1 MIKQNHRMAKP
12 PVVVSLALAL
22 ATALTLVPLSGYVF
36 NSHAWAQTGEGGGSG
51 THGGGGG
58 KYGSGTE
65 HAPGSSGQSMG
76 QGGSTGTRGHYGQ
89 GGSTGTETGEE
100 GTSTDKKGPRYGGS
114 AESRQP
120 GESTQGGRPV
130 WAKEGIPEVELGRLS
145 VARSPASVLQHA
157 YDETIT
163 NWSTLGTT
171 VLTLK
176 NPDGTTYTL
185 TVAQLYSLPAA
196 QFAQVVEL
204 NYDVVSRIDSPLEN
218 LALLKDVAA
227 DGTTNLTGVTPSSTN
242 DLAAIFLGSASDKE
256 LPVTADTVIAVYT
269 LLGLPAPTAEQAAT
283 VATSADYVRLAILSG
298 HG

>member
-1 MIKQNHRMAKP
+1 MSKQRIGTARRTTATSVAVAIAAMMAMV
-12 PVVVSLALAL
+12 PVGGP
-22 ATALTLVPLSGYVF
+22 LVA
-36 NSHAWAQTGEGGGSG
+36 SHAWAQTSDGGGSG
-51 THGGGGG
+51 THGGG
-58 KYGSGTE
+58 KYGSGTT

-89 GGSTGTETGEE
+89 GGSTGTETGDE
-100 GTSTDKKGPRYGGS
+100 GTSPDKQGPRYGGG
-114 AESRQP
+114 AESRRP
-120 GESTQGGRPV
+120 SDGTQGGRPV

-157 YDETIT
+157 YDETVS
-163 NWSTLGTT
+163 NWTTLGST

-176 NPDGTTYTL
+176 KDDGTTYTM

-204 NYDVVSRIDSPLEN
+204 NYEVIVRIDSPLEN
-218 LALLKDVAA
+218 LALLKDLVP
-227 DGTTNLTGVTPSSTN
+227 DGTVNLTGVTPSSTN

-256 LPVTADTVIAVYT
+256 IPVTADTVTAVYT
-269 LLGLPAPTAEQAAT
+269 LLGLTVPTDTAAI
-283 VATSADYVRLAILSG
+283 AASADYVRLAILTG